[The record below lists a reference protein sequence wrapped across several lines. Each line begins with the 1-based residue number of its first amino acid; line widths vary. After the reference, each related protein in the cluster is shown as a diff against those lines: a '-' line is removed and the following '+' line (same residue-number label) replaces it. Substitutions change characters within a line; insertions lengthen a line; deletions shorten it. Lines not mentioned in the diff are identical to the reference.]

1 MMHFGLGRH
10 ACPGRFLA
18 GYEIKLVLATLL
30 TQYDF
35 KFKENAPRP
44 VPMQHELSNSPD
56 PRVELLFK
64 RRSVG
69 Y

>member
-18 GYEIKLVLATLL
+18 ANEIKMMLATLL
-30 TQYDF
+30 MQYDF
-35 KFKENAPRP
+35 KFKENTPRP

-64 RRSVG
+64 RRSAR